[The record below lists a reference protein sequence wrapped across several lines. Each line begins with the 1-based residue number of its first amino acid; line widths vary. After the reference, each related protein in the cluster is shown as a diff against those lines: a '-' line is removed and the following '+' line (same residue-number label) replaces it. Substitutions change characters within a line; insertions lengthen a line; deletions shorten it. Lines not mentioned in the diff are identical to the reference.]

1 MPFNDRQKQCLHD
14 VGKHLSA
21 YKNHQD
27 AEVREAGSI
36 LEKLVKERR
45 EDPPTDLT
53 EQNRFATALTDQ
65 FQVIDSKVSEDDE
78 KGRFAHIMRNEAHQ
92 IFTTMRPSDTGER
105 DISVDQDSN
114 TVNADRVWPE
124 QETNEPA
131 DSTDSSA
138 DVKYPEKKS
147 SAPTEW

>member
-14 VGKHLSA
+14 VQKHLSA

-27 AEVREAGSI
+27 AKVREAGSV
-36 LEKLVKERR
+36 LEKLVDERR
-45 EDPPTDLT
+45 ENPPADLT

-65 FQVIDSKVSEDDE
+65 FQIIDSKLSEDDE

-92 IFTTMRPSDTGER
+92 IFTTMRPSDIGER
-105 DISVDQDSN
+105 DVRVDQDSN

-124 QETNEPA
+124 QESNEPA
-131 DSTDSSA
+131 DSTDTGA

-147 SAPTEW
+147 SAPTK